1 MNYNYSC
8 QSCGATENKYKVGA
22 WLCKCGSGRVLID
35 KEATPNVIE
44 VLPGTP
50 IYTDIY
56 ENGTHKPIFRVVTS
70 FRTYVVNSCRGGA
83 YLLINLPTNGSG
95 WVPTELLSEG
105 GVFYE

>member
-1 MNYNYSC
+1 MYNYYCPACKYTKKKSKPGTWHC
-8 QSCGATENKYKVGA
+8 Q
-22 WLCKCGSGRVLID
+22 CGSGLILID